1 MLLMSVVIA
10 FGSFS
15 RVNYSG
21 ADGVCQEGKR
31 RENGDSKGMGMTVI
45 ARGKDGLDK
54 AGDYRDYGETGLLN
68 PYTTSRASF
77 GRALPPWTDGSAHH
91 LAESSLAPR

>member
-15 RVNYSG
+15 RVNYS
-21 ADGVCQEGKR
+21 AANRVCQQGQS

-45 ARGKDGLDK
+45 TRGKDGLDK
-54 AGDYRDYGETGLLN
+54 AEAYRDYGETGLLN

-77 GRALPPWTDGSAHH
+77 GRALPPCTDGSAHH